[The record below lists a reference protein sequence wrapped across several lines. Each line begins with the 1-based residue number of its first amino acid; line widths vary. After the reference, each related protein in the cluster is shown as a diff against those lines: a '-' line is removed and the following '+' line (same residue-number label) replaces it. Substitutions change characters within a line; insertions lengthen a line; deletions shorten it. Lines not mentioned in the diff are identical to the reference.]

1 MGLYLN
7 KPSYPCDPIHTVA
20 ALARTLR
27 ISTAE
32 LLRIAD
38 RANASWRTVKP
49 KPGSTRE
56 TFDAHGPL
64 KALHNELK
72 NRIFSRVHFPDY
84 LQGSLRGRDY
94 VSNAELH
101 KNKQILICEDV
112 KQFFPSVSA
121 AFVEDVW
128 GGFFGFSPE
137 VASVLTQLTTKDGAL
152 PQGSITSSFLAN
164 LVMWRRE
171 PFLQAKLVAMGVTY
185 SRYVDDMSM
194 SSKVYLDKATQTKV
208 IGMVYGM
215 LAAHGLRAGRHKHEV
230 FSASKPMITTKLI
243 VNRKPSLTPAKR
255 SKVRAQVHQ
264 LEMAARSGVSDIELR
279 EMANKASQRV
289 GQLTR
294 FHKRSGELLRE
305 RVKVIRTRLPE
316 QALSFTTSPNG
327 AQKID
332 AQVADES
339 SALWSSF
346 LTSEVDPKTT

>member
-7 KPSYPCDPIHTVA
+7 KPSYPCDPIRTVA
-20 ALARTLR
+20 ALAKTLR
-27 ISTAE
+27 ISAAE

-38 RANASWRTVKP
+38 RASASWRMVKP

-64 KALHNELK
+64 KALHKEIK
-72 NRIFSRVHFPDY
+72 SRIFSRVHFPDY
-84 LQGSLRGRDY
+84 LQGSLKGRDY
-94 VSNAELH
+94 VSNAHLH

-128 GGFFGFSPE
+128 EGFFGFSRE
-137 VASVLTQLTTKDGAL
+137 VAGVLTRLTTKDGAL

-171 PFLQAKLVAMGVTY
+171 PLLQAKLAAMGITY

-194 SSKVYLDKATQTKV
+194 SSEVHLDKATQTKV

-215 LAAHGLRAGRHKHEV
+215 LAEHGLKAGRHKHEV
-230 FSASKPMITTKLI
+230 FSASKRMIATKLI
-243 VNRKPSLTPAKR
+243 VNRKPSLTAAKR

-264 LEMAARSGVSDIELR
+264 LEMAAQSGASDIELR
-279 EMANKASQRV
+279 ELTNNASQRV
-289 GQLTR
+289 GQLAR
-294 FHKRSGELLRE
+294 FHKRSGERLRD
-305 RVKVIRTRLPE
+305 RVKMIRAKLPE
-316 QALSFTTSPNG
+316 QALACPTFPEG
-327 AQKID
+327 DLKID
-332 AQVADES
+332 AQVANES
-339 SALWSSF
+339 NA
-346 LTSEVDPKTT
+346 PRK

>member
-7 KPSYPCDPIHTVA
+7 KPSYPCDPIRTVA
-20 ALARTLR
+20 ALAKTLR

-38 RANASWRTVKP
+38 RANASWRMVKP

-72 NRIFSRVHFPDY
+72 NRIFSRVYFPDY
-84 LQGSLRGRDY
+84 LQGSLKGRDY
-94 VSNAELH
+94 VSNADLH

-128 GGFFGFSPE
+128 EGFFRFSGE
-137 VASVLTQLTTKDGAL
+137 VSSVLTRLTTKDGAL

-171 PFLQAKLVAMGVTY
+171 PLLQAKLAAMGIAY

-194 SSKVYLDKATQTKV
+194 SSTVHLDKATQTKV

-230 FSASKPMITTKLI
+230 FSASKRMITTKLI
-243 VNRKPSLTPAKR
+243 VNRKPSLTTAKR

-264 LEMAARSGVSDIELR
+264 LEMAAESRVSDIELR

-289 GQLTR
+289 GQLAR
-294 FHKRSGELLRE
+294 FHKRSGELLRD
-305 RVKVIRTRLPE
+305 RVKVIRTKIPE
-316 QALSFTTSPNG
+316 QAFSFTTFPKGGSESMP
-327 AQKID
+327 QL
-332 AQVADES
+332 ADES
-339 SALWSSF
+339 NAPW
-346 LTSEVDPKTT
+346 E